1 MKALSTTLIIVISAV
16 VILVAALVV
25 LTIFGQG
32 VGQVATLA
40 QARTIC
46 QTYASQ
52 SCQSTGAMP
61 LTWDVPNV
69 NVAGKLAS
77 CRDAFSDA
85 DQYCKC
91 DNGDVKCTQA
101 SPYEPGTG

>member
-40 QARTIC
+40 QAKSAC
-46 QTYASQ
+46 QTEGRA
-52 SCQSTGAMP
+52 SCQTTGVLP
-61 LTWDVPNV
+61 LTWSVPTKNV
-69 NVAGKLAS
+69 QNEGYQSCKQVLKDMCGGKDWKTET
-77 CRDAFSDA
+77 CNCNDYNWPTP
-85 DQYCKC
+85 Q
-91 DNGDVKCTQA
+91 
-101 SPYEPGTG
+101 